1 MIKGIDLSYANKNVD
16 YNKLKQDGIEF
27 AIIRTGYGKDENQKD
42 ALFETHYAGLKQAGI
57 KVGAYLY
64 SYCTSIENAEL
75 EAENCLKHI
84 SGKQFDLPI
93 YLDLEEARTKVLGI
107 DAVTNIALIFCRRIK
122 EAGYR
127 AGIYANLDWYRN
139 NIRPDA
145 LLLENFSIWLAQ
157 WNDKITANF
166 PVDIWQYTNNY
177 NGMDGDY
184 IINDNI
190 IKEKSCTCSLY
201 GICKDDYINSLAVK
215 VIFGEY
221 GNGEERKQKLGAK
234 YNEVQEIVN
243 KLYELLE
250 ERN

>member
-1 MIKGIDLSYANKNVD
+1 MKKGVDLSCWNENVD
-16 YNKLKQDGIEF
+16 YNKLKQEGIEF
-27 AIIRTGYGKDENQKD
+27 AIIRTGYGKDENQEDK
-42 ALFETHYAGLKQAGI
+42 LFEKHYEGLKKAGI

-64 SYCTSIENAEL
+64 SYCTSVENAEK

-84 SGKQFDLPI
+84 AGKQFDLPI
-93 YLDLEEARTKVLGI
+93 YIDLEETRTKVLGI
-107 DAVTNIALIFCRRIK
+107 DAVTNIALLFCRRIK

-127 AGIYANLDWYRN
+127 AGVYANLDWFKHYV
-139 NIRPDA
+139 RPEA
-145 LLLENFSIWLAQ
+145 ILLENFSIWLAQ
-157 WNDKITANF
+157 WNNRITANF

-184 IINDNI
+184 LMNDNI

-221 GNGEERKQKLGAK
+221 GNGDERKQKLGDK
-234 YNEVQEIVN
+234 YYEVQNIVN
-243 KLYELLE
+243 KLYKIIEGD
-250 ERN
+250 

>member
-1 MIKGIDLSYANKNVD
+1 MKMIKGIDLSYANKNVD

-64 SYCTSIENAEL
+64 SYCTSVENAEK

-84 SGKQFDLPI
+84 AGKQFDLPI

-107 DAVTNIALIFCRRIK
+107 DAVTQIALIFCRKIRN
-122 EAGYR
+122 AGYR
-127 AGIYANLDWYRN
+127 AGVYANLDWFKN
-139 NIRPDA
+139 CMRPDA

-177 NGMDGDY
+177 DNKHIDGNYLVDNY
-184 IINDNI
+184 LITSEDKHFEIKIN
-190 IKEKSCTCSLY
+190 Y
-201 GICKDDYINSLAVK
+201 SLAVS

-221 GNGEERKQKLGAK
+221 GNGEERRQKLGSN
-234 YNEVQEIVN
+234 YNEVQKIVN
-243 KLYELLE
+243 KIYEIIGDK
-250 ERN
+250 

>member
-42 ALFETHYAGLKQAGI
+42 VLFETHYAGLKQAGI

-64 SYCTSIENAEL
+64 SYCTSIENAEK

-84 SGKQFDLPI
+84 AGKQFDLPI

-107 DAVTNIALIFCRRIK
+107 DAVTQIALIFCRKIRN
-122 EAGYR
+122 AGYR
-127 AGIYANLDWYRN
+127 AGVYANLDWFKN
-139 NIRPDA
+139 CMRPEA

-157 WNDKITANF
+157 WNDRITANF
-166 PVDIWQYTNNY
+166 PIDIWQYTNNY

-184 IINDNI
+184 LLDEGI
-190 IKEKSCTCSLY
+190 IKEVKQGTNIY
-201 GICKDDYINSLAVK
+201 ELAIK
-215 VIFGEY
+215 VILGKY
-221 GNGEERKQKLGAK
+221 GNGEERKQKLGSN
-234 YNEVQEIVN
+234 YNEVQKIVN
-243 KLYELLE
+243 KIY
-250 ERN
+250 NIIKG